1 MRNILTLLLVCCC
14 FSPAFAQKGKIIQGA
29 LGGRAALT
37 DAVTR
42 QAAKQTVTA
51 SQVRLAQITN
61 LPGQPTVQVQL
72 PQTAVADSPVLSA
85 RILPSLE
92 VYKSVSLAGSRQLYV
107 PDVFAETKDVLY
119 RGMRLTKLSDL
130 ENLLLRGL
138 EIRRTAYS
146 ELYFAYAFS
155 RAMDYAL
162 PMSVT
167 EKAAGDFPVVVK
179 VPVTTELPVSCTG
192 VNAQAY
198 KDLPAEFISDVMV
211 FMEINGRTDWYKAIA
226 ENNKLVLISVPTTR
240 MPGYLAR

>member
-1 MRNILTLLLVCCC
+1 MKKLLVLGLLCLCVC
-14 FSPAFAQKGKIIQGA
+14 PAFAQKGKMIKGA

-51 SQVRLAQITN
+51 SQVHLAQITN
-61 LPGQPTVQVQL
+61 LPGQPTVQVRL

-85 RILPSLE
+85 RILSSLE

-107 PDVFAETKDVLY
+107 PDVFTETKDVLY

-130 ENLLLRGL
+130 ENLLLQGL

-146 ELYFAYAFS
+146 ELYFAYIFS
-155 RAMDYAL
+155 MAMDYAL
-162 PMSVT
+162 PRIVDKSIDG
-167 EKAAGDFPVVVK
+167 AFPVVVK
-179 VPVTTELPVSCTG
+179 VPVTTELPISCTG

-211 FMEINGRTDWYKAIA
+211 FMEINGQADWYKAIA

-240 MPGYLAR
+240 MPGYLSR